1 MLRAMATPED
11 PVETQSSPPERL
23 NREEFD
29 RLYDRIYS
37 ELRRQAH
44 AIRQAAPAVAESGS
58 LVHEAYLKL
67 AMSGIEWENRSH
79 FFFVAARAMRQIL
92 VDRARRVLAQKRGGG
107 VTTIST
113 DDVDIPDARP
123 IEQILDVNDALQIL
137 KKVDRRMARVVE
149 LRYFLGLEDSEIGTL
164 LGISPRTVRRDW
176 QKAKEF
182 LHQELGDSNGR
193 FGA

>member
-1 MLRAMATPED
+1 MATPED
-11 PVETQSSPPERL
+11 PVGTQYSRPEKL

-29 RLYDRIYS
+29 RLYDRVYA

-44 AIRQAAPAVAESGS
+44 VIRQRAPVVAESGS

-67 AMSGIEWENRSH
+67 AMSGIEWEDRSH

-107 VTTIST
+107 GTTVSS
-113 DDVDIPDARP
+113 DDVDIPDSRP
-123 IEQILDVNDALQIL
+123 VEQILEVNDSLQYL

-149 LRYFLGLEDSEIGTL
+149 LRYFLGLEETEIGRL
-164 LGISPRTVRRDW
+164 LGITSRTVRRDW

-182 LHQELGDSNGR
+182 LYQALGD
-193 FGA
+193 